1 MVEVLVDQWKEHW
14 GILNERLF
22 KRVNM
27 KKIVGVVLLFMI
39 TLIPS
44 ALGASIGNSTTPTDN
59 NTYFTKIYI
68 DGANADSSGFK
79 LLLRAS
85 ERHAETHFQPY
96 VVDVNFSFLDGDK
109 VIYSDVKRQIPV
121 GESVSGSAEI
131 SHQWQVALQEGKN
144 YTARVDIYLYD
155 MGKEE
160 YLTTA
165 TANFTAIM
173 DAVITD
179 IYGDSIGASATVKG
193 DSVVPLDA
201 KIIFTLK
208 QDGRVLEV
216 RETKAPFIMSNDK
229 EKTVDVL
236 WNNSLQPGTYI
247 ISSELRG
254 KGVITRY
261 DKAITVE
268 KPRMAAPVATP
279 TPAAPGFPVY
289 AALAALLAVILARRN
304 KR

>member
-1 MVEVLVDQWKEHW
+1 MVEILVAQWKKHW
-14 GILNERLF
+14 GIFDERLF

-27 KKIVGVVLLFMI
+27 KKIAGVILLLMI
-39 TLIPS
+39 TSLPS
-44 ALGASIGNSTTPTDN
+44 TIGANSGNSTTPTDN
-59 NTYFTKIYI
+59 NTYFTRIYV

-85 ERHAETHFQPY
+85 ERHAEAHFQPY
-96 VVDVNFSFLDGDK
+96 VVDVNFILLDGNK
-109 VIYSDVKRQIPV
+109 VIYSDIKRQIPV
-121 GESVSGSAEI
+121 GESVGGTAEI
-131 SHQWQVALQEGKN
+131 SHPWQVALEEGKN
-144 YTARVDIYLYD
+144 YTARADIYLYD

-165 TANFTAIM
+165 TADFTTIM
-173 DAVITD
+173 DAAITD

-193 DSVVPLDA
+193 ESMVPLDA

-208 QDGRVLEV
+208 QDGSVLEV

-236 WNNSLQPGTYI
+236 WNKSLQPGTYI

-254 KGVITRY
+254 KEVIARY

-268 KPRMAAPVATP
+268 KPRTAAPAATP

-289 AALAALLAVILARRN
+289 AALAALLAVILVRRD

>member
-1 MVEVLVDQWKEHW
+1 
-14 GILNERLF
+14 
-22 KRVNM
+22 M
-27 KKIVGVVLLFMI
+27 KKILGVLLLLMV

-44 ALGASIGNSTTPTDN
+44 TIGAYLGNSTTPSGN

-85 ERHAETHFQPY
+85 ERHAEAHFQPY
-96 VVDVNFSFLDGDK
+96 VVDVNFNLLVGDK
-109 VIYSDVKRQIPV
+109 VIYSDVERQIPV
-121 GESVSGSAEI
+121 GENVGGSKEI
-131 SHQWQVALQEGKN
+131 SHPWQVALEEGKN
-144 YTARVDIYLYD
+144 YTARADIYLYD
-155 MGKEE
+155 MGREE

-165 TANFTAIM
+165 TADFTAIM
-173 DAVITD
+173 DAAITD

-193 DSVVPLDA
+193 DSMVPLDA

-208 QDGRVLEV
+208 QDGRILDI

-236 WNNSLQPGTYI
+236 WNKSLQPGAYI
-247 ISSELRG
+247 ISSELQG
-254 KGVITRY
+254 KKVITRY

-268 KPRMAAPVATP
+268 KPRTTAPAATP

-289 AALAALLAVILARRN
+289 AALAALLAVILVRRD